1 MRGGSTRGFGMLALF
16 MITGAILGGILG
28 EVVSSSSLGGM
39 APYLVKTYPIF
50 DVPPVVINLYVIKL
64 VIGFALHPSIISIA
78 GVIVAVLL
86 FRRL

>member
-1 MRGGSTRGFGMLALF
+1 MLALF